1 MESCVPSKEGLR
13 RVVEGMASN
22 PVSSHGGQFCHE
34 RESGV
39 RNLTRIVFLTVAS
52 ASFWLFCVQPLPAQ
66 STKPAQSTPSPGS
79 QTPTSQQD
87 VRASV
92 EQLVKNRAGQ
102 LPPLQKPQPTQLPK
116 SLQPQEPNDVNA
128 PPSPPEKEEEVKEPL
143 SRIEQIF
150 SGQIELE
157 ISEVSLDLK
166 QFGYDVFQTP
176 VTTFAPV
183 TNVPVGPDYAIGPGD
198 AFTLTLWGR
207 VDAQYP
213 ILVDRNGQIILPEVG
228 ALKVWGM
235 KFGELEGYLQHEL
248 SRKFT
253 DFKICI
259 TMDKLRS
266 IQVFT
271 VGDAVSPG
279 SYTVSSLS
287 TVINALVAAGGPS
300 KNGSLRRIRLLR
312 NGQDPVEIDLY
323 DFLLGGDKTR
333 DVRLQDGD
341 TIFIPIIGP
350 VVAIAGNVRRPAIY
364 EMNRPTT
371 LREALD
377 LAGGAG
383 FTGWLHRVQV
393 ERIDNHERRIVVD
406 FDMSR
411 SDAGQDQSP
420 GADTVLRDGDVVKV
434 FAVRSREEKVVHLE
448 GHAVRPGKYQWQPGM
463 RLRDVLSSYDVLES
477 QPNLDHGEIER
488 LVPPDLHPRTIPFHL
503 GKLLAGD
510 ASENIELA
518 QYDTIRIFR
527 WDERKTQTVNVSGMV
542 FDPNQYQLVPDMR
555 VSDLVDTAGGL
566 QKNAYLK
573 MAEVTRR
580 HITQDGMTTEM
591 VSINL
596 AKALAGNPQ
605 DNILLQD
612 YDHLVVRP
620 IPELEFNRK
629 ADIQGEVRF
638 PGTYPI
644 QKGEKLSSLI
654 ERAGGYTEEAYLKGA
669 VFTRES
675 ARKVQRERLDELIKK
690 IEESMLSSTQQA
702 AGGALDVE
710 TVKGQQVALETK
722 RELLDK
728 LREAEVTGRV
738 VVKLS
743 PLTELRQSRYDVA
756 LEPNDVLV
764 VPQMPGVVY
773 VIGEVFNPT
782 SLLYE
787 KGRPLSYYLRR
798 VGGMT
803 KEADKKQLSVVKA
816 DGSVVSIEQG
826 NRARL
831 VFWDSEHKS
840 WFFGGFMNTEMEPGD
855 TIVVPRKMD
864 RFFWL
869 KTTKDLTQIVFQIAV
884 AAGIA
889 FAI

>member
-1 MESCVPSKEGLR
+1 M
-13 RVVEGMASN
+13 
-22 PVSSHGGQFCHE
+22 
-34 RESGV
+34 
-39 RNLTRIVFLTVAS
+39 
-52 ASFWLFCVQPLPAQ
+52 
-66 STKPAQSTPSPGS
+66 
-79 QTPTSQQD
+79 
-87 VRASV
+87 
-92 EQLVKNRAGQ
+92 KNRAGQ
-102 LPPLQKPQPTQLPK
+102 LPPLQKPQPKQLPD
-116 SLQPQEPNDVNA
+116 SQQPQEPNDVNA
-128 PPSPPEKEEEVKEPL
+128 PPSPPEEEEEGKEPP

-166 QFGYDVFQTP
+166 QFGYDVFRTP

-207 VDAQYP
+207 MDAQYTCM
-213 ILVDRNGQIILPEVG
+213 VDRNGQIVLPEVG

-235 KFGELEGYLQHEL
+235 KFVELDGYLQHEL

-253 DFKICI
+253 DFRMSIA
-259 TMDKLRS
+259 MDKLRS
-266 IQVFT
+266 IQVFA
-271 VGDAVSPG
+271 VGDAASPG

-287 TVINALVAAGGPS
+287 TVINALMAAGGPS
-300 KNGSLRRIRLLR
+300 KNGSLRKIRLLR
-312 NGQDPVEIDLY
+312 NGQDPVDIDLY
-323 DFLLGGDKTR
+323 DFLLGGDKTG

-341 TIFIPIIGP
+341 TVFIPVIGP

-364 EMNRPTT
+364 EMNRSTT
-371 LREALD
+371 LREAID
-377 LAGGAG
+377 LAGGVG
-383 FTGWLHRVQV
+383 FTGWLQRVQV
-393 ERIDNHERRIVVD
+393 ERIDNHEQRIVVD

-411 SDAGQDQSP
+411 SDAGQDQASA
-420 GADTVLRDGDVVKV
+420 ADTVLRDGDVVKV

-448 GHAVRPGKYQWQPGM
+448 GHAVRPGKYQWRPGM

-488 LVPPDLHPRTIPFHL
+488 LVPPDLHPKTIPFRL

-510 ASENIELA
+510 ASENVELA
-518 QYDTIRIFR
+518 QYDTIRVFR
-527 WDERKTQTVNVSGMV
+527 WDERKTQTVGVSGMV
-542 FDPNQYQLVPDMR
+542 FDPNRYQLVPDMR

-573 MAEVTRR
+573 TAEVTRR

-620 IPELEFNRK
+620 IPELEFDRK

-644 QKGEKLSSLI
+644 QKSEKLSSLI

-675 ARKVQRERLDELIKK
+675 AMKVQRERLDALIKK

-702 AGGALDVE
+702 AGGALDAE
-710 TVKGQQVALETK
+710 TVKAQQVALDTK

-743 PLTELRQSRYDVA
+743 TLTELRQSRYDVD
-756 LEPNDVLV
+756 LEPNDMLV
-764 VPQMPGVVY
+764 IPQMPGVVY